1 VGIAKRAMHM
11 LFQNLLDRS
20 TAFFTFVTTVAFEI
34 TATDTGPNVAEP
46 VRVAGGGPALSKIFH
61 RSFVVEQHRQCFIR
75 QRYLCVV
82 PAKRKKKNN
91 NSKTPLETLKKNNR
105 QCKLKTVI
113 QITGS
118 KQV

>member
-1 VGIAKRAMHM
+1 MGPAKSAHV

-82 PAKRKKKNN
+82 PAKRKKTTIQ
-91 NSKTPLETLKKNNR
+91 TPLETLKKNNR
-105 QCKLKTVI
+105 QCELKTVT
-113 QITGS
+113 QITSS

>member
-1 VGIAKRAMHM
+1 MGPAKSAHV

-82 PAKRKKKNN
+82 PAKRRKKNN
-91 NSKTPLETLKKNNR
+91 NSNPIGNIEKKIIVNA
-105 QCKLKTVI
+105 
-113 QITGS
+113 S
-118 KQV
+118 

>member
-1 VGIAKRAMHM
+1 VAGIAKRAMHM

-91 NSKTPLETLKKNNR
+91 NSKTPLETLKKIIVNA
-105 QCKLKTVI
+105 
-113 QITGS
+113 S
-118 KQV
+118 